1 MDKMKQRRKEIPMT
15 MRNATVGAMAVA
27 MISLAMPAAI
37 AGPGDRSRQPIC
49 SSFAKNAERWD
60 NIAKGQGCR
69 IRNDKTERG
78 YFDWCMNTSDADFR
92 VRSPVAAGH
101 KAGREKECSQQM
113 RRPVRL

>member
-1 MDKMKQRRKEIPMT
+1 MAIQRNIALGMIALAGSVLLSEA
-15 MRNATVGAMAVA
+15 AT
-27 MISLAMPAAI
+27 

-69 IRNDKTERG
+69 LKNDKDERG
-78 YFDWCMNTSDADFR
+78 YFNWCMNTSDADFR

-113 RRPVRL
+113 RRPIRL